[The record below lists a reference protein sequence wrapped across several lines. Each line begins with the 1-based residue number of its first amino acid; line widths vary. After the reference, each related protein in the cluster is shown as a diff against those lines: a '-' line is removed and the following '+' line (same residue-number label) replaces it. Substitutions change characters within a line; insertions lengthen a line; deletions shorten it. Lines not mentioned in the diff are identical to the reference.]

1 MTADPPRTVVPLTA
15 LIGVPVR
22 DATGRRTGW
31 VRDVVARVSAREA
44 QVTGLVLGDLRG
56 RWVVP
61 WSDLDVSRLARF
73 TLTHAVARQQR
84 QSIPL
89 ETDELLLVRDVL
101 DRRVYVVSDRQNARV
116 GEVWLDPSEG
126 TTLSV
131 AGVEVGIGVVLR
143 RLGPRRRRSV
153 SGVRLLRLDEVHLVS
168 GRGHLV
174 QLTTNA
180 SPAMHLAPPDLA
192 HLLTLLP
199 PRLAVDVLRRVPA
212 TRSKAAIEH
221 LHPRVRS
228 HLLRAEQGRP
238 KSRRRFRRTAGLRM
252 TVPAD
257 DEPAHSARRA

>member
-73 TLTHAVARQQR
+73 TLTHAVAREQR

-168 GRGHLV
+168 CRGHLV

-192 HLLTLLP
+192 QLLTLLP
-199 PRLAVDVLRRVPA
+199 PRLAVDSPAPGAGDAVEGRHRAPAPPGAFPPVAGGAGAPEVASQVPA
-212 TRSKAAIEH
+212 N
-221 LHPRVRS
+221 
-228 HLLRAEQGRP
+228 GR
-238 KSRRRFRRTAGLRM
+238 L
-252 TVPAD
+252 AD
-257 DEPAHSARRA
+257 DRAGR